1 MENRDDQRNKIIGT
15 LITVKLHMTVR
26 RVFVV
31 IANIQT
37 REQFSIAVLEKTV
50 TMICSIKTQG

>member
-37 REQFSIAVLEKTV
+37 RERFSIAVLEKTV